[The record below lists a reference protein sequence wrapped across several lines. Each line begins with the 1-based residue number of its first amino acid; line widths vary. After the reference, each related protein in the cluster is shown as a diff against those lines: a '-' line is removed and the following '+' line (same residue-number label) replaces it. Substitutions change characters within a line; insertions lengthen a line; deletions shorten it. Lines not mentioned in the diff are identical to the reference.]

1 MEVRLPPSAPVA
13 TGRSPVG
20 AQGPLAD
27 GQHADDIVYPAT
39 IPFILAHLVCFAAI
53 WTGVSASALW
63 LCLAL
68 YLIRMFGVTA
78 GYHRYFSHRSY
89 RTSRVGQFLLAFL
102 AQTSAQRGVLWWA
115 AMHRAHHKY
124 SDTPLDV
131 HSPRHRGFWYSH
143 FGWIFG
149 REDGKADE
157 SLVADLAKYPEL
169 VWLDRHRYLPAIL
182 LGIAVWLV
190 GGWTWL
196 VVGFFWST
204 ALLYHGTF
212 MINSLAH
219 VHGSQRY
226 VTGDDSRNHWLL
238 ALVALGEG
246 WHNNHH
252 HYPTSTR
259 QGFRWWE
266 FDITFYT
273 LRTLALFRVVRDLRS
288 PPADIVRAER
298 ALGPGVL
305 ERVAHQLAETVHLE
319 PIAERLRERW
329 RERLAALQSSSEE
342 ARRRLAALPEAVVEL
357 CRKELPSFDELRARA
372 RGMFAETP
380 HLDAIVE
387 RGRQLLVDRLSR
399 HLLESQAALA

>member
-1 MEVRLPPSAPVA
+1 MEDRLPESAPA
-13 TGRSPVG
+13 AVG
-20 AQGPLAD
+20 PAPRAD
-27 GQHADDIVYPAT
+27 RTAGAADDIVYPAS
-39 IPFILAHLVCFAAI
+39 IPFIVVHLACFGAI
-53 WTGVSASALW
+53 WTGVTASALW

-68 YLIRMFGVTA
+68 YVIRMFGVTA

-89 RTSRVGQFLLAFL
+89 RAGRVVQFLLAFL
-102 AQTSAQRGVLWWA
+102 CQTSAQRGVLWWA
-115 AMHRAHHKY
+115 AMHRAHHKH

-131 HSPRHRGFWYSH
+131 HSPRHRGFWYAH
-143 FGWIFG
+143 VGWIFS
-149 REDGKADE
+149 REEGKADE
-157 SLVADLAKYPEL
+157 SLVADLVKFPEL

-182 LGIAVWLV
+182 LGTAVWLV

-204 ALLYHGTF
+204 VLLYHGTF

-238 ALVALGEG
+238 ALIALGEG

-266 FDITFYT
+266 FDITYYA
-273 LRTLALFRVVRDLRS
+273 LRTLAFLRVVRDLRA
-288 PPADIVRAER
+288 PPADIIRAER

-305 ERVAHQLAETVHLE
+305 ERVAHQLAETVPLDA
-319 PIAERLRERW
+319 IADRLRERM
-329 RERLAALQSSSEE
+329 AALHSSSEE
-342 ARRRLAALPEAVVEL
+342 ARRRLAALPETIVEF
-357 CRKELPSFDELRARA
+357 CRKELPSLEELRARA
-372 RGMFAETP
+372 RSMFAETP

-387 RGRQLLVDRLSR
+387 RGRQLLIDRLSR
-399 HLLESQAALA
+399 HLLESQGTLAT